1 MPWRGHIMLLQ
12 LGSEHS
18 GVAVRSTQCCQ
29 RRVETTTTT
38 TTTTTTHPEDGP
50 YPVGEHGLR
59 CGLARHW

>member
-38 TTTTTTHPEDGP
+38 HPEDGP